1 MSTGREIVAAVA
13 KGTTWG
19 TPLAAG
25 ALDGLLIT
33 GEGMGAGAPEDLVSE
48 EAGVG
53 WQQTSEAGDINI
65 EGAVSGFLRYESAL
79 WRLIALG
86 MGSASVVQIGVSTA
100 WRHTFDFLDTLLA
113 LFGTIAIDKGPEVW
127 EFPSAKVIGFSISG
141 EAGQPVN
148 FEITTRCDALN
159 RNTSGGINNNTTM
172 ASVTYRSKALRVL
185 FQHLTFR
192 INAQSAGALASPT
205 DDLQISSFN
214 LSVTRPQSADHVS
227 GQQRIIEPVEDGLP
241 VVTLEF
247 VIPEYIGATHLDRMV
262 AHTALKAD
270 LVFDSGVLAGAA
282 SQNYDVVI
290 SIPQL
295 ILTADEAAVA
305 AAAKIPETMSGR
317 CEEAQSA
324 PSGMTGITKPFR
336 LVVHNKQSAAE
347 I

>member
-65 EGAVSGFLRYESAL
+65 EGALSGFLRYESAL

-86 MGSASVVQIGVSTA
+86 LGTDASAVIDTSAYT
-100 WRHTFDFLDTLLA
+100 HTMDFLDTLSA
-113 LFGTIAIDKGPEVW
+113 LFGTLAIDKGPEVW

-148 FEITTRCDALN
+148 FGITARCDALN
-159 RNTSGGINNNTTM
+159 RNTSGGTNNNTTM

-227 GQQRIIEPVEDGLP
+227 GQQGIIEPVEDGLP

-247 VIPEYIGATHLDRMV
+247 AIPEYAGATHLDRMV

-270 LVFDSGVLAGAA
+270 LTFDSGVLAGAA
-282 SQNYDVVI
+282 TQNYDAVI

-305 AAAKIPETMSGR
+305 AAAKIPESISGR
-317 CEEAQSA
+317 CEEAQTA